1 MDSDDPIARFLATLD
16 RARRAESFDATVVAL
31 ATASA
36 SGRPS
41 VRMVLLKGADE
52 RGFVFFTN
60 FESAKARDLS
70 VNPQAALCFY
80 WPSLGEQIRVEGQVE
95 RVSDAESDAY
105 FATRPPGSQIAAWA
119 SRQSGAL
126 EARED
131 LLARVEELRVRFA
144 GGEVP
149 RPPFWGGF
157 RLLPDRIE
165 FWRHADDRLHHR
177 DLYTQDGGRWRRQ
190 LLYP

>member
-1 MDSDDPIARFLATLD
+1 MASDDPIARFLETLD
-16 RARRAESFDATVVAL
+16 RARRAESFDATAMAL

-41 VRMVLLKGADE
+41 VRMVLLKEASQ

-70 VNPQAALCFY
+70 ENPRAALCFY
-80 WPSLGEQIRVEGQVE
+80 WPSLGEQVRVEGQVE
-95 RVSDAESDAY
+95 RVSDSESDAY
-105 FATRPPGSQIAAWA
+105 FATRPAGSQIAAWA
-119 SRQSGAL
+119 SRQSDVL
-126 EARED
+126 KARED
-131 LLARVEELRVRFA
+131 LLARVEKIRARFA

-165 FWRHADDRLHHR
+165 FWRQADDRLHHR
-177 DLYTQDGGRWRRQ
+177 DLYTRDGERWQKQ